1 MSEGTPGP
9 WRAVGTKGR
18 IPWQVEEWDR
28 GVIADVVNEADARRI
43 AAAPDLL
50 EALEAVK
57 MPDGCWCYQGYF
69 APHQAQCLKAQA
81 AIAKAKGETV

>member
-1 MSEGTPGP
+1 MSERTPRP

-18 IPWQVEEWDR
+18 ILWQVVTEGG
-28 GVIADVVNEADARRI
+28 GVIADVVSEGDAYHM

-57 MPDGCWCYQGYF
+57 IPDGCWCYQGYF